1 MARLDINRSG
11 EMEVFVRVIQLG
23 GFSAAARDLR
33 MTPSAISK
41 LVSRLE
47 KRLGVRLVNR
57 STRQIQLT
65 PEGSVFYQRSLE
77 VLAELDEVERVVTVG
92 DNPQGN
98 LSINSSVP
106 FGLHFLLPLI
116 PKFLERYPQV
126 KLDVAL
132 TDEVVDLIDRRTDIA
147 IRIGPLKSSTLQA
160 RKLGESKLAVVASP
174 QYLQKHGT
182 PKLPQDLVQHNLL
195 NFKLPRSFEGWRF
208 KVDGEVIDIPVVGNT
223 QTSDGESLQRLA
235 LAGVGITRL
244 ACFHVCEDIEK
255 GRLIPLLE
263 KFNFG
268 ATEEI
273 HAVFL
278 GQGGYMPSRVRAF
291 LDFMVENIR
300 L

>member
-23 GFSAAARDLR
+23 GFSAAARDFR
-33 MTPSAISK
+33 MTPSAVSK

-47 KRLGVRLVNR
+47 KRLGIRLINR

-65 PEGSVFYQRSLE
+65 PEGSVFYERSLV
-77 VLAELDEVERVVTVG
+77 VLAELDEVERIATVG
-92 DNPQGN
+92 DQPQGN

-116 PKFLERYPQV
+116 PKFLERYPQI

-132 TDEVVDLIDRRTDIA
+132 TDEVVDLIHRRTDVA

-174 QYLQKHGT
+174 QYLQKHGA
-182 PKLPQDLVQHNLL
+182 PKLPQDLLQLNLL
-195 NFKLPRSFEGWRF
+195 NFKLPRSIEGWRF
-208 KVDGEVIDIPVVGNT
+208 KVGDEVINIPVLGNT

-235 LAGVGITRL
+235 VAGLGITRL
-244 ACFHVCEDIEK
+244 AYFHVCEDIEK

-263 KFNFG
+263 EYNFG
-268 ATEEI
+268 AIEEI

-291 LDFMVENIR
+291 LDFMVENIK